1 MRSPLLIQNG
11 CVAAGDSPAVFRP
24 VQRGRVARGHIAIL
38 ALLFLLLILNY
49 SARAQ
54 ANTSSNSSEHSAASG
69 ELTKEAREAAAEAE
83 EHAQFRHSWM
93 VQSVAKLT
101 GLNLDGA
108 YWLCLVLNFA
118 IVAGAI
124 GYYSKKILPGMFRNR
139 TASIQKAMQEARKAS
154 EDANRRLAEIE
165 ARLSRL
171 DTEIAAMRATAEKEA
186 SRGRGPH
193 QGRGGRRWTQ
203 DRGICRAGDCGGGEI
218 GATGIDQLR
227 GESSGLAGGQ
237 TDQSRSGHG
246 PGVGARVC
254 PRAFAKKWRT
264 GQELNHG
271 FRDQHLRACLRRRGL

>member
-54 ANTSSNSSEHSAASG
+54 ANTSSNSSEPSAASG

-118 IVAGAI
+118 I
-124 GYYSKKILPGMFRNR
+124 LPGMFRNR

-171 DTEIAAMRATAEKEA
+171 DTEIAAMRATAEKEGA
-186 SRGRGPH
+186 AEEARIKAAAEEDGRKIVESAE
-193 QGRGGRRWTQ
+193 QEIAAAAKLARRELTNYAANLAVSLAARQ
-203 DRGICRAGDCGGGEI
+203 IKVDP
-218 GATGIDQLR
+218 ATDQALVQEFAR
-227 GESSGLAGGQ
+227 ELSPKNGGQ
-237 TDQSRSGHG
+237 D
-246 PGVGARVC
+246 
-254 PRAFAKKWRT
+254 K
-264 GQELNHG
+264 N
-271 FRDQHLRACLRRRGL
+271 

>member
-171 DTEIAAMRATAEKEA
+171 DTEIAAMRATAEKEGA
-186 SRGRGPH
+186 AEEARIKAAAEEDGRKIVESAE
-193 QGRGGRRWTQ
+193 QEIAAAAKLARRELTNYAANLAVSLAARQ
-203 DRGICRAGDCGGGEI
+203 IKVDP
-218 GATGIDQLR
+218 ATDQALVQEFAR
-227 GESSGLAGGQ
+227 ELSPKNGGQ
-237 TDQSRSGHG
+237 D
-246 PGVGARVC
+246 
-254 PRAFAKKWRT
+254 K
-264 GQELNHG
+264 N
-271 FRDQHLRACLRRRGL
+271 